1 MDRRWEC
8 EGLRE
13 LELKLG
19 VKRGELVWMY
29 ERGRKW
35 IRNEIGYKLY
45 LIWIEVR

>member
-19 VKRGELVWMY
+19 VKRGGISLDVWK
-29 ERGRKW
+29 G
-35 IRNEIGYKLY
+35 
-45 LIWIEVR
+45 